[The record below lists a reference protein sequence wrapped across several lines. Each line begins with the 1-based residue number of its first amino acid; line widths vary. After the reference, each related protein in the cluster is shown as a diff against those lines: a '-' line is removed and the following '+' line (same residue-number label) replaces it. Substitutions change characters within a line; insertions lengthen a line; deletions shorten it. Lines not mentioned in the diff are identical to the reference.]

1 MSVLDLT
8 SEVKPAFGR
17 KITYK
22 SAYHYWYALLTDK
35 AISLFDWTG
44 LPFPQRELE
53 IRAQMHPQGYI
64 GVVKYESEILVANG
78 SGVGVTNYPDE
89 WITYVWANALHS
101 SINNIGR
108 DCAILRNNS
117 LLIST
122 GMMVDHYSR
131 LLAHATLS
139 LQAAL
144 INTRATGYSTAK
156 NDQTAKRIK
165 KFYEAL
171 EEGRTEAILIEDD
184 LNSIEGSK
192 PVEFISDHLSGRGDT
207 ILDIWQVLQNIL
219 KDFYTAIGISKPTD
233 KRERLITDEIAQ
245 EQPLFKFNVEDMLDC
260 RKRFAEEIN
269 QIFGLSVS
277 VDVAESLKEAQ
288 GGAAAPREDRREAD
302 GDAATR
308 MDD

>member
-8 SEVKPAFGR
+8 EEVKPTPGR

-22 SAYHYWYALLTDK
+22 SAFRYWYALLTDK
-35 AISLFDWTG
+35 AISLFDWEG

-53 IRAQMHPQGYI
+53 LRAQMHPQGYI
-64 GVVKYESEILVANG
+64 GVVKHLNELIVANG
-78 SGVGVTNYPDE
+78 SGVGITNYPDE
-89 WITYVWANALHS
+89 WLTYVWANALHS
-101 SINNIGR
+101 GINNIGK

-117 LLIST
+117 LMIST
-122 GMMVDHYSR
+122 GATVDHYAR
-131 LLAHATLS
+131 LLAHATLT

-144 INTRATGYSTAK
+144 INCRATGYSTAK
-156 NDQTAKRIK
+156 DDVTAKRIK

-171 EEGRTEAILIEDD
+171 EEGRTEVILIEDD
-184 LNSIEGSK
+184 LNIIEGSK
-192 PVEFISDHLSGRGDT
+192 PIEFISDHLSGRGDT

-219 KDFYTAIGISKPTD
+219 KDYYTTIGISKPTD

-260 RKRFAEEIN
+260 RKQFAEELN
-269 QIFGLSVS
+269 RIFGLSVS

-288 GGAAAPREDRREAD
+288 SMAAQEGGEN
-302 GDAATR
+302 GDTQK
-308 MDD
+308 MDQ

>member
-8 SEVKPAFGR
+8 TEVKPTPGR
-17 KITYK
+17 KITFK
-22 SAYHYWYALLTDK
+22 SAYRYWYALLTDK
-35 AISLFDWTG
+35 AISLFDWEG

-53 IRAQMHPQGYI
+53 VRAQMHPQGYI
-64 GVVKYESEILVANG
+64 GVVKYLNEIIVANG
-78 SGVGVTNYPDE
+78 SGVGITNYPDE
-89 WITYVWANALHS
+89 WLTYVWANALHS
-101 SINNIGR
+101 GINNIGK
-108 DCAILRNNS
+108 DCVILRNNS

-122 GMMVDHYSR
+122 RATVDHYSR

-156 NDQTAKRIK
+156 DDQTAKRIK

-171 EEGRTEAILIEDD
+171 EEGRTEVILIEDD

-192 PVEFISDHLSGRGDT
+192 PIEFISDHLSGRGDT

-219 KDFYTAIGISKPTD
+219 KDYYTTIGISKPTD

-260 RKRFAEEIN
+260 RKQFAEEIN
-269 QIFGLSVS
+269 RVFGLSVS
-277 VDVAESLKEAQ
+277 VDVADSLKAAQ
-288 GGAAAPREDRREAD
+288 NMTAAQPQEDRREGAED
-302 GDAATR
+302 DA
-308 MDD
+308 

>member
-8 SEVKPAFGR
+8 TEVKPTPSR

-22 SAYHYWYALLTDK
+22 SAYHYWYALLCDK
-35 AISLFDWTG
+35 TISLFDWTG

-53 IRAQMHPQGYI
+53 LRAQMHPQGYI
-64 GVVKYESEILVANG
+64 GVVKYLNELIVANG
-78 SGVGVTNYPDE
+78 SGVGITNYPDE
-89 WITYVWANALHS
+89 WLTYVWANALHS
-101 SINNIGR
+101 GINNIGK

-122 GMMVDHYSR
+122 GATVDHYSR

-156 NDQTAKRIK
+156 DDQTAKRIK
-165 KFYEAL
+165 KFYDAL
-171 EEGRTEAILIEDD
+171 EEGRTEVVMIEDD

-192 PVEFISDHLSGRGDT
+192 MIEFISDHLSGRGDT

-260 RKRFAEEIN
+260 RKQFAEELN
-269 QIFGLSVS
+269 RIFGLSVS
-277 VDVAESLKEAQ
+277 VDVAESLKAAQ
-288 GGAAAPREDRREAD
+288 GSAAALQEDRKEGAEN
-302 GDAATR
+302 DA
-308 MDD
+308 

>member
-8 SEVKPAFGR
+8 TEVKPTPGR
-17 KITYK
+17 KITFK
-22 SAYHYWYALLTDK
+22 SAYRYWYALLTDK
-35 AISLFDWTG
+35 AISLFDWEG

-53 IRAQMHPQGYI
+53 VRAQMHPQGYI
-64 GVVKYESEILVANG
+64 GVVKYLNEIIVVNG
-78 SGVGVTNYPDE
+78 SGVGITNYPDE
-89 WITYVWANALHS
+89 WLTYVWANALHS
-101 SINNIGR
+101 GINNIGK
-108 DCAILRNNS
+108 DCVILRNNS

-122 GMMVDHYSR
+122 GATVDHYAR

-156 NDQTAKRIK
+156 DDQTAKRIK

-171 EEGRTEAILIEDD
+171 EEGRTEVVMIEDD

-192 PVEFISDHLSGRGDT
+192 IIEFISDHLSGRGDT

-219 KDFYTAIGISKPTD
+219 KDYYTTIGISKPTD

-245 EQPLFKFNVEDMLDC
+245 EQPLLKFNVEDMLDC
-260 RKRFAEEIN
+260 RKQFAEELN
-269 QIFGLSVS
+269 RIFGLSVT
-277 VDVAESLKEAQ
+277 VDVADSLKAAQ
-288 GGAAAPREDRREAD
+288 NMTAAQPQEGAADETEKVDS
-302 GDAATR
+302 
-308 MDD
+308 

>member
-8 SEVKPAFGR
+8 SEVKPTPSR
-17 KITYK
+17 KVTYK
-22 SAYHYWYALLTDK
+22 SAYLYWYALLSDK
-35 AISLFDWTG
+35 AISLFDWKG
-44 LPFPQRELE
+44 LPFMQHELE
-53 IRAQMHPQGYI
+53 LRAQMHPQGYI
-64 GVVKYESEILVANG
+64 GVVGFGGDIIVANG
-78 SGVGVTNYPDE
+78 SGVGVTDYPDE

-101 SINNIGR
+101 GVSRIGD

-117 LLIST
+117 LMIST
-122 GMMVDHYSR
+122 GLTVRFYAN

-156 NDQTAKRIK
+156 DDQTAKRIK

-171 EEGRTEAILIEDD
+171 EEGRTEVILIEDD

-192 PVEFISDHLSGRGDT
+192 PIEFISDHLSGRGDT

-219 KDFYTAIGISKPTD
+219 KDFYTTIGISKPTD

-260 RKRFAEEIN
+260 RKQFAEELN
-269 QIFGLSVS
+269 RIFGLSVT
-277 VDVAESLKEAQ
+277 VDFAESLKAAQ
-288 GGAAAPREDRREAD
+288 GGAAAPQEDRKE
-302 GDAATR
+302 GVENDA
-308 MDD
+308 

>member
-8 SEVKPAFGR
+8 TEVKPTPSR

-22 SAYHYWYALLTDK
+22 SAFRYWYALLTDK
-35 AISLFDWTG
+35 TISLFDWEG

-53 IRAQMHPQGYI
+53 VRAQMHPQGYI
-64 GVVKYESEILVANG
+64 GVVKYQNEIIVANG
-78 SGVGVTNYPDE
+78 SGVGITNYPDE
-89 WITYVWANALHS
+89 WLTYVWANALHS
-101 SINNIGR
+101 GINNIGR

-117 LLIST
+117 LLIRT
-122 GMMVDHYSR
+122 GATVDHYAR

-156 NDQTAKRIK
+156 DDQTAKRIK

-171 EEGRTEAILIEDD
+171 EEGRTEVVMIEDD

-192 PVEFISDHLSGRGDT
+192 MIEFISDHLSGRGDT

-219 KDFYTAIGISKPTD
+219 KDYYTTIGISKPTD

-260 RKRFAEEIN
+260 RKQFAEELN
-269 QIFGLSVS
+269 RIFGLSVS
-277 VDVAESLKEAQ
+277 VDVAESLKAAQ
-288 GGAAAPREDRREAD
+288 NMTAARPQEGAADETENVDI
-302 GDAATR
+302 
-308 MDD
+308 